1 MSDIRTVEFNALQKR
16 VRDQLVAITNGTAG
30 PAPLFS
36 DKASTKS
43 GIIGLGIVFVLLVA
57 AAVVIAMVGMGNL
70 YKDLA
75 IHGPLYVLLV
85 YIPIVFLI
93 SLVLLTIIQRRLV
106 GSPFPFQPGRYLFA
120 TEFVDARNGTLR
132 IVPMRL
138 LSDFKGTHMHTN
150 GVYTHTQLDFTFQ
163 GAKEQFSIRGQGAA
177 QAAINAFGDS
187 QRALA
192 AAAEAQDWQTV
203 ANLDPFYECR
213 RLGVWET
220 SVTPGADDGPRVK
233 TIPPFF
239 RWRIAIAAGAA
250 LTLSPWLAMGRN
262 YVSDEMLF
270 SSAKTFD
277 TESAYGQYLDNGWRH
292 MDEARLAQPI
302 AAFREAKKEATV
314 SKMRRILK
322 TYPGSSVESD
332 ARAALHGLYVKTLT
346 DFQSKASTADP
357 RMLPFMKRLLDYL
370 EKNDTATVRVVFSPP
385 STGSLAQADV
395 NFERAYSGAGRTVEP
410 ISPYFTPTHSAPRE
424 YTIVS
429 RLNTAFASI
438 FPTDVLTLELGGKAA
453 TPVREP
459 SLSIAYA
466 VGPSGRA
473 YSSDD
478 RQRVFVGIDVTFAM
492 RMSIPN
498 DSNLFDLGL
507 KVSPPERFN
516 YRFKAG
522 SNQAEA
528 AYNAMAE
535 RAFDEF
541 TSKLQAVFFRNPPAA
556 AAPRAP
562 GASQPR

>member
-1 MSDIRTVEFNALQKR
+1 MSDIRTIEFDALPGS
-16 VRDQLVAITNGTAG
+16 VRDKFVAITNGTAG
-30 PAPLFS
+30 PAPLFAE
-36 DKASTKS
+36 KTSTKS
-43 GIIGLGIVFVLLVA
+43 GIVGLSIVFVLLVA
-57 AAVVIAMVGMGNL
+57 ASVVGAMTGMGNL
-70 YKDLA
+70 YKDQA
-75 IHGPLYVLLV
+75 IHGPLIVLFV
-85 YIPIVFLI
+85 YIPVVFLL

-106 GSPFPFQPGRYLFA
+106 GSPFPFHPGRYLFA
-120 TEFVDARNGTLR
+120 TEFVDARNGTFR
-132 IVPMRL
+132 IIPTRI
-138 LSDFKGTHMHTN
+138 LSDLKGTHMHTN

-163 GAKEQFSIRGQGAA
+163 GAKEQFSIRGQDAA
-177 QAAINAFGDS
+177 QAAINAFWDS

-203 ANLDPFYECR
+203 ENLDPFFECR
-213 RLGVWET
+213 RLGVWEAGA
-220 SVTPGADDGPRVK
+220 TPGADAGPRVK
-233 TIPPFF
+233 EIPPLF
-239 RWRIAIAAGAA
+239 RWRIAIAAGATIA
-250 LTLSPWLAMGRN
+250 LAPWIAMGRN

-270 SSAKTFD
+270 SDAKTFD
-277 TESAYGQYLDNGWRH
+277 TESSYGQYLDNGWRH

-385 STGSLAQADV
+385 STGSLAKADA
-395 NFERAYSGAGRTVEP
+395 NFERAYSATGRTVEP
-410 ISPYFTPTHSAPRE
+410 ISPYFTPTNSAPRE
-424 YTIVS
+424 REIVS
-429 RLNTAFASI
+429 RLHTAFASI
-438 FPTDVLTLELGGKAA
+438 FPTDVLKFEGDKAA
-453 TPVREP
+453 TPAREP
-459 SLSIAYA
+459 SISIAYA

-478 RQRVFVGIDVTFAM
+478 RQRMFVGIDITFAM

-516 YRFKAG
+516 YRYKQG
-522 SNQAEA
+522 DNQAEA

-541 TSKLQAVFFRNPPAA
+541 TSKLQAVFFSNPP
-556 AAPRAP
+556 PAP
-562 GASQPR
+562 GAR